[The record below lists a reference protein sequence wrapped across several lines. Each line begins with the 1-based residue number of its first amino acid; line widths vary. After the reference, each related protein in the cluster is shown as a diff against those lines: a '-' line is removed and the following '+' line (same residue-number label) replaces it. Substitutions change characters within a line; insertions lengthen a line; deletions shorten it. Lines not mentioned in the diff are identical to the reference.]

1 MGSNNQNSI
10 SSPKIFI
17 PACALLTAVHLVWAQ
32 LWGRDVLT
40 IPFSDPTSGNYSI
53 CFFTPST
60 YFGLAWTC
68 AAILPALVA
77 LSYAAWRSLKRE
89 EAQVNYI
96 SLGLFV
102 ASLEM
107 AILNVFQS
115 LVTSSSALI
124 QIGTSNNTSAIINA
138 TRDYAGNILST
149 FPVWF
154 LLTSSGYVIAVS
166 ILCVVGMKYRTSEK
180 SKLSKYQ
187 WWVYNAFAT
196 IIFGGC
202 ILKIRE
208 SNLEPVLYRISA
220 VLGALALAA
229 TLVWLG
235 WLILDE
241 VTIRFGKKN
250 TKVKN
255 AIIIIFSAF
264 SLISLVIYVLYIS
277 I

>member
-1 MGSNNQNSI
+1 M
-10 SSPKIFI
+10 
-17 PACALLTAVHLVWAQ
+17 HLVWAQ

-68 AAILPALVA
+68 AAILLALVA

-166 ILCVVGMKYRTSEK
+166 ILCVVGVKYRTSEK

-187 WWVYNAFAT
+187 WWVYNAFAS

-202 ILKIRE
+202 ILKVRE

-255 AIIIIFSAF
+255 AIIIIFTAF